1 MKVLK
6 TGKNAGRT
14 QFYYEV
20 GFDCGE
26 RFNGVKCVL
35 DVSKIYGAMAEV
47 AKEYNT
53 DIEEVSVREVRTNT
67 GKVTWQKTGLK
78 V

>member
-6 TGKNAGRT
+6 TGKNAGCT
-14 QFYYEV
+14 QFYYDI
-20 GFDCGE
+20 GFDCGDW
-26 RFNGVKCVL
+26 FNTVKSVSTI
-35 DVSKIYGAMAEV
+35 SKIYETMAEV
-47 AKEYNT
+47 AKEYDA

-67 GKVTWQKTGLK
+67 GKITWQKTGLK